1 MHDEATYVEWCL
13 TINIGAVNI
22 DFIVIKE
29 SNNIVD
35 IRMRD
40 RMEHDVA
47 SDLFDLT
54 NHNFKLIIN
63 SDSFNAL
70 FNFIN

>member
-1 MHDEATYVEWCL
+1 MEWCL
-13 TINIGAVNI
+13 PIDIGAVNI
-22 DFIVIKE
+22 DFIVIKK

-63 SDSFNAL
+63 SDSSNAFVKFYKL
-70 FNFIN
+70 SS